1 MNTESKNDNNWP
13 LAQLKPFLQEAWQEV
28 GYKSPTL
35 IQERAVPIV
44 LEGKDLVAESPT
56 GTGKTV
62 AYLIPL
68 LQKIDPEKKGLQV
81 VILAPSHELAMQISQ
96 TIQTWA
102 KGSDIVSASLIGSAN
117 IKRQVENLKKHPQI
131 IVATTGRLLELI
143 KMKKVKMHEVKTI
156 VVDEFDVLIAQEHVD
171 NLKSIIKTTLKD
183 RQILFFSAT
192 LSERTDQI
200 AKELM
205 KDPIT
210 VKIEKEAYGES
221 NTEHLYVVCEQRDK
235 VEALAKIINSG
246 KMKALAFVNDINK
259 ISEIEGKLKFKG
271 IELGVLIGESTKQER
286 KESLDKFRLGR
297 IPLLI
302 ATDVASRGL
311 DIDKLTHV
319 INLDLPRNFD
329 QYTHRAGRTGR
340 MGASGTVISIVTQGE
355 ESVLK
360 KITNKTGVTVKKKK
374 LYGGKILDPNQKI

>member
-1 MNTESKNDNNWP
+1 MNNEATTDNNWP
-13 LAQLKPFLQEAWQEV
+13 LAQLKPFLQEAWQDV
-28 GYKSPTL
+28 GYQAPTL
-35 IQERAVPIV
+35 IQERAVPII

-68 LQKIDPEKKGLQV
+68 LQRIDPEKKGTQV

-96 TIQTWA
+96 TIQIWT
-102 KGSDIVSASLIGSAN
+102 KGTDIVSTSLIGGAN
-117 IKRQVENLKKHPQI
+117 IKRQVENLKKHPHI

-156 VVDEFDVLIAQEHVD
+156 VVDEFDVLIAQEHVN
-171 NLKSIIKTTLKD
+171 NLKSIIKTTLKE

-210 VKIEKEAYGES
+210 VQIEKEAPGAS
-221 NTEHLYVVCEQRDK
+221 KTEHLYVVCEQREK
-235 VEALAKIINSG
+235 VEALGKIVRTG

-259 ISEIEGKLKFKG
+259 LSEIEAKLKFKG
-271 IELGVLIGESTKQER
+271 TKLGVLIGESTKQER
-286 KESLDKFRLGR
+286 KESLDNFRLGI

-355 ESVLK
+355 ESILK
-360 KITNKTGVTVKKKK
+360 KITNKTGVTIKKKK
-374 LYGGKILDPNQKI
+374 LYGGKILDSR